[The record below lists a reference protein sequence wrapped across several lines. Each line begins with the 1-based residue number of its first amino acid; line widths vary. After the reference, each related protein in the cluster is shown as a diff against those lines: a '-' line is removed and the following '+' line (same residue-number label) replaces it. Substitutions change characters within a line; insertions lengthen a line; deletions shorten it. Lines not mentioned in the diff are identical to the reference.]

1 MRNLSIRAKIT
12 LWFSVLII
20 LITAIMFTLML
31 IISTSVL
38 KTDVKDTLKSVV
50 EINSQEIE
58 YIDDLTNQ
66 EMEIGDQYIEYNNG
80 YLEIDDDFLNESNG
94 VYTALYDSNGNLLY
108 GQNLINAELKSKNE
122 IKKLTHNK
130 EKYFTLNKALSG
142 NKLDG
147 LILQGVINENANKT
161 LLTGIVN
168 LSLFILPILALM
180 AIIIGYFL
188 AGRFLS
194 PIRKITSSAE
204 SITDGN
210 DLSMRIEVDENKDEL
225 NKLAETFNRM
235 FSRLEHSFEEEKQF
249 TSDISH
255 ELRTPVT
262 TILAQCEL
270 TLEKER
276 STQEYQKSLEVIN
289 RQGMRMKYIVEEM
302 LHFSRL
308 ERLDKIPDAA
318 EVNLSALFRDIA
330 EEQKARN
337 IRSIKINDNIEDNII
352 ITGNSDM
359 LAGLINNLI
368 SNAYRYG
375 KDNGNIMLS
384 LEQNDSEIVLSV
396 QDDGIGINDDEKAK
410 IFNRFYQ
417 ANKSRTSNNTE
428 LGVGLG
434 LSIVSAVAKLHGG
447 YMEVESKVNEG
458 STFIFKIP
466 KNNLQF

>member
-20 LITAIMFTLML
+20 LITAMMFTLML

-38 KTDVKDTLKSVV
+38 KTDVKDTLRSVV

-276 STQEYQKSLEVIN
+276 STQEYRKSLEVIN

-308 ERLDKIPDAA
+308 ERLDKIPDAT